1 VKLTLLIILRLVSK
15 YSAVDRESAYEM
27 HKKITEVNESVAE
40 NTEEEKL
47 KRKNEGQNTA
57 NVVGKSVLKVLTG
70 ATFPRSIWSFN

>member
-57 NVVGKSVLKVLTG
+57 NVVVNL
-70 ATFPRSIWSFN
+70 F